1 MSKQY
6 FKYGEREYSMDDL
19 LKLHAKFENSFYNFA
34 KEQGGYDQEAL
45 KRLRQS
51 VHNRIN
57 ALKSGQAF
65 EGDGV
70 LIGDS
75 PDNITIRRRALRK
88 KNRYIDQDNTE
99 WAKYYLNK
107 LVEGMDPYVKE
118 EVKPVTFD
126 NTAHSLSAYL
136 TGNGIDANSIFSQLD
151 LQDPNDLNKARG
163 NSQRRAELRKQ
174 LEAYKAYLK
183 QQGIDFGADSNTFN
197 DDYLST
203 IDTALNNFDNLS
215 DYDLSVLLRK
225 LGAGDA
231 YTTAFTSNKYSLKEE
246 TEEEKTARLK
256 KEEEEKKKAEEE
268 LKQLR
273 FKEAQ
278 NNFKDLKSTT
288 INLGRKSNYQSILDG
303 DKQKYGDFD
312 SYYSDIADS
321 EFPTLYGNTD
331 LRSKPG
337 TSAPEIAQK
346 WQTQFNN
353 LTNTLLTN
361 PESVD
366 PKLASAVMEAV
377 YENNPDAFIQL
388 EGGVTY
394 IPNTANDSGY
404 AVTYNPSTN
413 TLYRSSLHELAQY
426 NKTNQNI
433 MNDYKRILNNRI
445 KAQHNV
451 DYSDPNEGYVFAEG
465 GVLIPKNQYGGG
477 ITLDASKFGEYYKD
491 RAQENDV
498 DEKTQRARDRY
509 INEDNKSTLNPEAG
523 FTANQWA
530 KLATM
535 GVNLGSMFLDPVTG
549 TVVGAGATVIDFIND
564 MTDDSVSTGDAFK
577 NLGTGLAFDAV
588 GAIPVVGDAL
598 GTGSKILRTA
608 VSLAPTALAVLGAYQ
623 GVKNYD
629 GMKQAWKKLV
639 SSGED
644 AKMTVQDWQN
654 LAQSIQLFTGGVR
667 VGRNYVRSKKAVR
680 EATDDKKA
688 IVDVIDDKGNKQQ
701 MVVGGK
707 TFDKIAEIQRNGG
720 DPVKIKEALSE
731 IEGYKDKFGENGKWK
746 VVSNNKWYSGWQL
759 PWGKNQLG
767 ETKLRGIKGDGKA
780 SVREYV
786 DYNKVRDYY
795 TNRARFGSS
804 PFQKAFDT
812 VNPKT
817 KSIDASNR
825 KTSAE
830 VDEMVEQAYKN
841 ANIEDLAKK
850 IPEAVN
856 ERKTQLADIDTK
868 LQEAQSKIDAAN
880 GAPKKSDLLKTK
892 AQLEQRINKL
902 PNKKY
907 INQTIKSSERA
918 INKKQQL
925 DNDELIITQNHDKAI
940 AELKATQKKL
950 NVQLKLKQKKQDD
963 LLLKAET
970 NSLSKGEKG
979 QLTKITKE
987 IEDLKG
993 QIYIRQGLT
1002 NKINNINNDFNIKK
1016 ASIDN
1021 ARIQLNAV
1029 IQKGNS
1035 MKSYKKKYDKQNNKL
1050 QEINKNLK
1058 TVKRGQQARWDSRN
1072 LNNQKSSLDPNTNPT
1087 AAYTQLQNTLNN
1099 MPKTI
1104 GGRKVTWDMKDI
1116 LSKYGINSAD
1126 VFKQGGNIQLFQKGG
1141 VKRYKNY
1148 DKTDKEECA
1157 EFSNN
1162 DLRKLGHLIYGNAW
1176 NLQNADLLYS
1186 GYNNNVRPRKWN
1198 LKDVEKYNADASDN
1212 FYKNFDSRTLDK
1224 EKQYAV
1230 NMYYKGSP
1238 SQETAYND
1246 GRDGIAGTHTGYI
1259 QYNDDLNR
1267 WDLIHN
1273 IHRTVHVDPFTETQG
1288 SGKQYGVTAI
1298 FEPRKNTFINRVKD
1312 IFGFQNGGTIDE
1324 QNNNKDSIDKEQLI
1338 KYLKYAKR

>member
-45 KRLRQS
+45 KGLRQS
-51 VHNRIN
+51 VLNRIN

-256 KEEEEKKKAEEE
+256 KVEEEKKKVEEEKKKAEEE
-268 LKQLR
+268 LKQLH

-278 NNFKDLKSTT
+278 DYFKNNKSYTL
-288 INLGRKSNYQSILDG
+288 NLGRKSNYQSILDG

-394 IPNTANDSGY
+394 IPNTANDEGY
-404 AVTYNPSTN
+404 AITYNPNNN

-523 FTANQWA
+523 LTDAQIARVATAA
-530 KLATM
+530 M
-535 GVNLGSMFLDPVTG
+535 DLGSMVTSFVPMLG
-549 TVVGAGATVIDFIND
+549 TVP
-564 MTDDSVSTGDAFK
+564 S
-577 NLGTGLAFDAV
+577 
-588 GAIPVVGDAL
+588 
-598 GTGSKILRTA
+598 
-608 VSLAPTALAVLGAYQ
+608 AVLG
-623 GVKNYD
+623 
-629 GMKQAWKKLV
+629 
-639 SSGED
+639 
-644 AKMTVQDWQN
+644 
-654 LAQSIQLFTGGVR
+654 
-667 VGRNYVRSKKAVR
+667 
-680 EATDDKKA
+680 
-688 IVDVIDDKGNKQQ
+688 
-701 MVVGGK
+701 
-707 TFDKIAEIQRNGG
+707 
-720 DPVKIKEALSE
+720 
-731 IEGYKDKFGENGKWK
+731 
-746 VVSNNKWYSGWQL
+746 
-759 PWGKNQLG
+759 
-767 ETKLRGIKGDGKA
+767 
-780 SVREYV
+780 
-786 DYNKVRDYY
+786 
-795 TNRARFGSS
+795 FGS
-804 PFQKAFDT
+804 T
-812 VNPKT
+812 VVNFITDLGDDAVTSGQMWENLGMNLGMDVLGLIPGGGMASKT
-817 KSIDASNR
+817 G
-825 KTSAE
+825 
-830 VDEMVEQAYKN
+830 
-841 ANIEDLAKK
+841 K
-850 IPEAVN
+850 I
-856 ERKTQLADIDTK
+856 I
-868 LQEAQSKIDAAN
+868 
-880 GAPKKSDLLKTK
+880 
-892 AQLEQRINKL
+892 
-902 PNKKY
+902 
-907 INQTIKSSERA
+907 
-918 INKKQQL
+918 
-925 DNDELIITQNHDKAI
+925 
-940 AELKATQKKL
+940 
-950 NVQLKLKQKKQDD
+950 
-963 LLLKAET
+963 
-970 NSLSKGEKG
+970 
-979 QLTKITKE
+979 
-987 IEDLKG
+987 
-993 QIYIRQGLT
+993 
-1002 NKINNINNDFNIKK
+1002 
-1016 ASIDN
+1016 
-1021 ARIQLNAV
+1021 
-1029 IQKGNS
+1029 
-1035 MKSYKKKYDKQNNKL
+1035 
-1050 QEINKNLK
+1050 KNLK
-1058 TVKRGQQARWDSRN
+1058 TVIPTLVAIPGIKSMLENSPEIAASWKKAFSENSENEDNRLNYQDIMNITQVLNVVAGGTNIGRNVYNTKKRTSKVQDKLAIDVNVHGTTDRKALILEGDDIKKFKEANNKGEAQKFIDELEGPNKYTINQTSEFNKGKFWGKDINDKFKLFNQNPFGNTKTGKANFLEVRYDNKTKQTYAKTGKFEGDISGEN
-1072 LNNQKSSLDPNTNPT
+1072 LINISDLRKYKHLQNNINKATSNLKVSMKNRFQDIKRVKKELNPEKIKLT
-1087 AAYTQLQNTLNN
+1087 ELQNKLQGVPDQNTLQQNRTQLENDLINTQTNINN
-1099 MPKTI
+1099 KKILISDLEKQLNKIKNDKNRKKEIKSLKGKIRGNKTSLL
-1104 GGRKVTWDMKDI
+1104 GWESLKGRQEKNINEIDTQLNLHSEIIPIQTKINKLNKI
-1116 LSKYGINSAD
+1116 LSGMQPTTHTHAYNKLQNMINNYNINRRTVQLDMNKILQDAGIKNA
-1126 VFKQGGNIQLFQKGG
+1126 FKQGGNIQLFQKGG